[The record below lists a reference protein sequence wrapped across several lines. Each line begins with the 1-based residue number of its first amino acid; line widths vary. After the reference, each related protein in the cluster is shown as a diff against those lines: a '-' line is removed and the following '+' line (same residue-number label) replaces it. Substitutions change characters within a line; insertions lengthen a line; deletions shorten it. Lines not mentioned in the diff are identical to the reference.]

1 MGLSQDPCLCFV
13 LVQDPQLRASCSFR
27 GAIGVLLVPS
37 PETGHLYPWPSDR
50 KTFYPTCRGRQ
61 VLLLPHPQNSG
72 VFAWALGA
80 RAMLSLPQLLT
91 GFCLRLSSLQG
102 KAQGFLPGPQGQP
115 PVEALSSLLPVEE
128 SLGMR
133 AHPLVC
139 GALGCLIPGPTQPV
153 GMYLSWLIS
162 STCLCDSHLL
172 VPCHSADIS
181 HVLSLGVAG
190 PS

>member
-1 MGLSQDPCLCFV
+1 MGLSQDPCPFLSQQQLTSVLCWFRIFNS
-13 LVQDPQLRASCSFR
+13 RASCPFC

-50 KTFYPTCRGRQ
+50 KTSYPTCRGRQ

-91 GFCLRLSSLQG
+91 GFCLRLSEVSRERQH
-102 KAQGFLPGPQGQP
+102 
-115 PVEALSSLLPVEE
+115 PVEVLSSLLPVEE

-139 GALGCLIPGPTQPV
+139 GAPVCLIPGPTQPV
-153 GMYLSWLIS
+153 GMCPSWLIS
-162 STCLCDSHLL
+162 SICLCDSHLL
-172 VPCHSADIS
+172 VLCHSSDSS
-181 HVLSLGVAG
+181 HVLSLGGAG